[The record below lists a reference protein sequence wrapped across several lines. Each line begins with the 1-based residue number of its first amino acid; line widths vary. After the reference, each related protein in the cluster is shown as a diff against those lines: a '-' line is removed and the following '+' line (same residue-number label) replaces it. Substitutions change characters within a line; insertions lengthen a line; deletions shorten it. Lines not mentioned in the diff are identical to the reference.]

1 MAWNEMLQKIHCQND
16 RKGISWNECGRNTWG
31 GFTVKY
37 LEVLWIK
44 MRPPRFFKLD
54 IQDLF
59 YTPAVTFWPGRTS
72 FGPLLCSVK
81 QTVSALSAQ
90 ALALAKRRY
99 STVPALS
106 KTTQVLVLSL
116 LQERVHPYTFF
127 YVTIEHTNRW
137 GKLLTFYT
145 NFCRFCNRHSHIWRK
160 KYKHALLA
168 TSETQLWFSVKK
180 HWNA

>member
-1 MAWNEMLQKIHCQND
+1 MWTQYL
-16 RKGISWNECGRNTWG
+16 RGIYG
-31 GFTVKY
+31 K
-37 LEVLWIK
+37 VLGSFVNK
-44 MRPPRFFKLD
+44 MRPPRFIKLD
-54 IQDLF
+54 ILDLF

-116 LQERVHPYTFF
+116 LQERVHPYIHLF

-145 NFCRFCNRHSHIWRK
+145 NFCRFCNRHSHI
-160 KYKHALLA
+160 
-168 TSETQLWFSVKK
+168 
-180 HWNA
+180 

>member
-1 MAWNEMLQKIHCQND
+1 MQIPDVKLLALGIPLNNLGPNTRRRRDKGHFMAWNEMLQKIHCQND

-44 MRPPRFFKLD
+44 MRPPRFIKLD
-54 IQDLF
+54 ILDLF

-127 YVTIEHTNRW
+127 M
-137 GKLLTFYT
+137 LP
-145 NFCRFCNRHSHIWRK
+145 
-160 KYKHALLA
+160 
-168 TSETQLWFSVKK
+168 
-180 HWNA
+180 